1 MLQRKSILWHFR
13 KTFGIWTRISMHF
26 LQSNILSFYKYL
38 LGHELWRLFKR
49 IRTYILFI
57 KLMKH
62 WFCVTFSLNW
72 SSGECYKRT
81 CTTARILILLLHIF
95 PFSEGIAHCLNNVH
109 LSKFTQGY
117 VPSICHLV
125 KGGVGALNHHGQKV
139 LVEPYSIKLEE
150 SFTDRDW
157 EKFIQKTPSSYEL
170 IKHNAINTY

>member
-1 MLQRKSILWHFR
+1 MCFKESLFYGILERHLEFGHAYPFSTKQHFIILQI
-13 KTFGIWTRISMHF
+13 
-26 LQSNILSFYKYL
+26 NL

-95 PFSEGIAHCLNNVH
+95 PFSEGMAHCLNNVH

-125 KGGVGALNHHGQKV
+125 KGGGGGSKPPRSKGAGWTLLNQTGGVIYRQRLGKI
-139 LVEPYSIKLEE
+139 YSKE
-150 SFTDRDW
+150 S
-157 EKFIQKTPSSYEL
+157 
-170 IKHNAINTY
+170 

>member
-125 KGGVGALNHHGQKV
+125 KGGGGGSKPPRSKGAGWTLLNQTGGVIYRQK
-139 LVEPYSIKLEE
+139 LGKIYSK
-150 SFTDRDW
+150 D
-157 EKFIQKTPSSYEL
+157 P
-170 IKHNAINTY
+170 

>member
-1 MLQRKSILWHFR
+1 MLQRKSVLWYFR
-13 KTFGIWTRISMHF
+13 KTFGILTRISMHF
-26 LQSNILSFYKYL
+26 LQSNILSFCKYL

-95 PFSEGIAHCLNNVH
+95 PYSEGMAHCLNNVD
-109 LSKFTQGY
+109 LSKCSFNMSSGKGWGWGLWTTTVKRCWLNLTQ
-117 VPSICHLV
+117 SNWRSHLQTEIG
-125 KGGVGALNHHGQKV
+125 KNLFKRALAHM
-139 LVEPYSIKLEE
+139 S
-150 SFTDRDW
+150 
-157 EKFIQKTPSSYEL
+157 
-170 IKHNAINTY
+170 